1 MFMYVCLGRQQRVR
15 LSQRSMYN
23 IHRFCCVNAR
33 GCVCLCGT
41 AVKSLIEEMKYAL
54 TLLERDE
61 SACLHGWDERKHI
74 GSGQMEG

>member
-1 MFMYVCLGRQQRVR
+1 MLSTKGSFFTAFHVQHTQILLCECKR
-15 LSQRSMYN
+15 L
-23 IHRFCCVNAR
+23 F
-33 GCVCLCGT
+33 VCLCGT

-61 SACLHGWDERKHI
+61 SACLHGLDRRKHI